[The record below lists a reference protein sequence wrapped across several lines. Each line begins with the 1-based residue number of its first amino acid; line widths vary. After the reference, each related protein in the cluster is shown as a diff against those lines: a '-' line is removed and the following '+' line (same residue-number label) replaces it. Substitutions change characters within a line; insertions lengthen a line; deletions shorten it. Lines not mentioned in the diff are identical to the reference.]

1 MALHSIISQHT
12 GITHQQGI
20 NSIIMRATTKGIG
33 GLVPTRIGPV
43 PLNRLG
49 EYKVMVLKAH

>member
-1 MALHSIISQHT
+1 MVQHSIISQHT
-12 GITHQQGI
+12 GITRYQGTGGLGA
-20 NSIIMRATTKGIG
+20 STKGIG

-49 EYKVMVLKAH
+49 DSKVMVLKAQ